1 MQLEEHALMDILNFR
16 YAAPGRER
24 SISFYQ
30 KYDHMGASSKEGIPG
45 LIEEVVRYSAAMSEY
60 TRVCN
65 EEEEAESQNLDEE
78 WER

>member
-1 MQLEEHALMDILNFR
+1 MVV
-16 YAAPGRER
+16 
-24 SISFYQ
+24 
-30 KYDHMGASSKEGIPG
+30 SSKEGIAV
-45 LIEEVVRYSAAMSEY
+45 LIEEVLRYSAAMSEY